1 MSDRD
6 APRSALASE
15 MGLAAIVVLVVA
27 MMVVPLPTPL
37 LDLLLVTNLAISL
50 LLLLSALA
58 ARSALALSSLPTLL
72 LVTTLFRL
80 ALNVSSTRLI
90 LLQADA
96 GEVIRSFGEFVVQG
110 NYAVG
115 AVVFL
120 VLTLVQYIV
129 IARGSERVA
138 EVAARF
144 ALDALPGRQMAI
156 DAELRAGALS
166 AEEAR
171 QKRSELSRE
180 SSLFGALDGAMKF
193 VKGDAIAG
201 LVILAVNL
209 VGGVVIGVTMRDLD
223 VLTSFRTY
231 GLLTIGDGLVTQ
243 IPSLLV
249 STTAGVVVTRV
260 ASAEAG
266 QSLASEMAR
275 QIFGSARTLGLA
287 AMLFMLFAVV
297 PGLPT
302 IPFLT
307 LAAALFGLAYYVWRA
322 ARQEAGERPSRVVI
336 AVSQDLV
343 DPAARQQAIELA
355 VARVSQDLGVPFPSV
370 RGEQAPTAGMVSVR
384 IDGVSSAVLR
394 VEAGHVVA
402 RGSFQSLGEHGISA
416 TPLSL
421 ASFCSFSR
429 EHAARAASLGV
440 RVLEGADLVR
450 AVLEVAVV
458 RDARALIGPD
468 EAQALV
474 DRLAAERPALVRQ
487 SMPRPISLGVLTEIA
502 RGLVAEGV
510 PPRPLASVLEAASR
524 SSERDPGARLDE
536 IRVALARSIT
546 ARFAPDQRLDVIE
559 LDPMIEDAIREA
571 LTTTSS
577 TTHLALAPAL
587 GRDLIAAIVRAAAPD
602 VVLLAPPDL
611 RRHLRKLLERDLPQ
625 LAVLTSSE
633 LDPGVALR
641 VVARASV

>member
-1 MSDRD
+1 VSEATSR
-6 APRSALASE
+6 RALASE
-15 MGLAAIVVLVVA
+15 LGLATVVVLVVA
-27 MMVVPLPTPL
+27 MMVVPLPTPA
-37 LDLLLVTNLAISL
+37 LDFLLVTNLAISL
-50 LLLLSALA
+50 LLLLAALRAPSAL
-58 ARSALALSSLPTLL
+58 SLSSLPTLL

-171 QKRSELSRE
+171 KKRSELSRE

-209 VGGVVIGVTMRDLD
+209 VGGVVIGVTMRGLD
-223 VLTSFRTY
+223 VRTSFETY

-266 QSLASEMAR
+266 ASLASEMAR

-287 AMLFMLFAVV
+287 AVLLGLFAIV

-307 LAAALFGLAYYVWRA
+307 LALLLGGLALYARRRASDEAA
-322 ARQEAGERPSRVVI
+322 ARP
-336 AVSQDLV
+336 
-343 DPAARQQAIELA
+343 
-355 VARVSQDLGVPFPSV
+355 ARVIVSVSADVVPERERARLIAAAVLRVRDDLGVPLPSV
-370 RGEQAPTAGMVSVR
+370 RAEAATVPGALTIR
-384 IDGVSSAVLR
+384 IDEIAAATLR
-394 VEAGHVVA
+394 IEAGRTIVRGTVAALAA
-402 RGSFQSLGEHGISA
+402 RGIPA
-416 TPLSL
+416 TATTLPRF
-421 ASFCSFSR
+421 ASIAT
-429 EHAARAASLGV
+429 EDAARAQASGAPT
-440 RVLEGADLVR
+440 LEGVELVA
-450 AVLEVAVV
+450 AVLEAAVV

-468 EAQALV
+468 EAQLLV
-474 DRLAAERPALVRQ
+474 DRLAEERPALVRQ
-487 SMPRPISLGVLTEIA
+487 SMPRPISLSALTEIA

-510 PPRPLASVLEAASR
+510 PPRPFASVLEAASR
-524 SSERDPGARLDE
+524 SAGRDPDERLEE
-536 IRVALARSIT
+536 IRIALARSIT
-546 ARFAPDQRLDVIE
+546 ARFAPERRLDVIE
-559 LDPMIEDAIREA
+559 LDPMIEDALREG
-571 LTTTSS
+571 LTKTGT

-587 GRDLIAAIVRAAAPD
+587 GRDVVGAIGRAAAPG
-602 VVLLAPPDL
+602 VVLMAHPEL
-611 RRHLRKLLERDLPQ
+611 RRHVRKLVERELPQ
-625 LAVLTSSE
+625 LAVLTGAE
-633 LDPGVALR
+633 LEPDVALR
-641 VVARASV
+641 VVGRATV